1 MKTVVLG
8 ITGSIAAYK
17 SLELTR
23 ELVKRDIRVI
33 PVLTASAQH
42 FVTPL
47 SLESLAAHRTFCDF
61 FAESESILH
70 ISIMK
75 EATCIAI
82 VPATANFIGKLANG
96 IVDNLLLGITFAADK
111 PVLIAPAMNTKMWN
125 NPILLH
131 NVNKLKELG
140 YHFVGPASGP
150 LACKDEGLGRLED
163 LDIILEGILALTDAK
178 RPLTGKKVLVT
189 LGRTKEYLDPIRF
202 ISNDSSGRFGLE
214 IAQAAKRSGAEVT
227 VVAGSTD
234 IPIPSSFP
242 VKRVTTTEDMKK
254 ETLSLLKK
262 MDVVIM
268 NAACSD
274 FTPETKEKEKIKKGK
289 GAITVSLKRTPDILS
304 LIKGKKE
311 DQLIVGFSLD
321 TRNEVASA
329 KKKMKEKG
337 VDIMVA
343 NTAPSIGGDHV
354 EMLILTRKESTERFK
369 KMSKREAARTIID
382 IIAAELQCNAP
393 SG

>member
-8 ITGSIAAYK
+8 ITASIAAYK

-23 ELVKRDIRVI
+23 ELVKRNIRVI
-33 PVLTASAQH
+33 PVLTPEAKH

-47 SLESLAAHRTFCDF
+47 SLESLATHKTFCDF

-70 ISIMK
+70 IEIMN

-111 PVLIAPAMNTKMWN
+111 PVLIAPAMNTRMWN
-125 NPILLH
+125 NPILAC
-131 NVNKLKELG
+131 NVTKLKELG

-150 LACKDEGLGRLED
+150 LACKEEGLGRLED
-163 LDIILEGILALTDAK
+163 LSVILEEILLLIEQNQELA
-178 RPLTGKKVLVT
+178 GKKVLVT

-214 IAQAAKRSGAEVT
+214 IAKAAKGSGADVT

-234 IPIPSSFP
+234 IPIPSSFHTI
-242 VKRVTTTEDMKK
+242 RVTSTENMKR
-254 ETLSLLKK
+254 ETLSLLQK
-262 MDVVIM
+262 MDIIIM

-274 FTPETKEKEKIKKGK
+274 FTPSKKEKEKIKKRSGE
-289 GAITVSLKRTPDILS
+289 ITVTLKRTPDILS
-304 LIKGKKE
+304 HIKQKKKQ
-311 DQLIVGFSLD
+311 QLIVGFSLD
-321 TRNEVASA
+321 TEDNLASA
-329 KKKMKEKG
+329 KAKMKEKD

-343 NTAPSIGGDHV
+343 NTAQSIGGDYV
-354 EMLILTRKESTERFK
+354 ELLILTRAKPAKHFR
-369 KMSKREAARTIID
+369 KMSKRDAARTIID
-382 IIAAELQCNAP
+382 LVASSL
-393 SG
+393 

>member
-8 ITGSIAAYK
+8 ITASIAAYK

-23 ELVKRDIRVI
+23 ELVKRDIKVI
-33 PVLTASAQH
+33 PVLTPEAKH

-47 SLESLAAHRTFCDF
+47 SLESLAAHKTFCDF

-70 ISIMK
+70 IAIMN

-111 PVLIAPAMNTKMWN
+111 PVLIAPAMNSRMWD
-125 NPILLH
+125 NPILEH
-131 NVNKLKELG
+131 NVAKLKDLG

-150 LACKDEGLGRLED
+150 LACKEEGPGRLED
-163 LDIILEGILALTDAK
+163 LDVILEEILALTERKQLLA
-178 RPLTGKKVLVT
+178 GKKVLVT

-214 IAQAAKRSGAEVT
+214 ISKAAKRSGADVT
-227 VVAGSTD
+227 IVAGYTD
-234 IPIPSSFP
+234 IPIPSSFHTI
-242 VKRVTTTEDMKK
+242 RVTNTASMKT
-254 ETLSLLKK
+254 ETLALLQK
-262 MDVVIM
+262 MDIIIM

-274 FTPETKEKEKIKKGK
+274 FSPERKEKEKMKKGA
-289 GAITVSLKRTPDILS
+289 GGITVSLKRTPDILS
-304 LIKGKKE
+304 HIKEKKKK
-311 DQLIVGFSLD
+311 QLIVGFSLD
-321 TRNEVASA
+321 TKDKVASA

-343 NTAPSIGGDHV
+343 NTAPSIGGDQV
-354 EMLILTRKESTERFK
+354 EMLILTKQESAKHFK
-369 KMSKREAARTIID
+369 KMRKREAAQRIID
-382 IIAAELQCNAP
+382 LIASSL
-393 SG
+393 

>member
-23 ELVKRDIRVI
+23 ELIKRDITVI
-33 PVLTASAQH
+33 PVLTPAAKH

-47 SLESLAAHRTFCDF
+47 SLESLAAHKTFCDF

-70 ISIMK
+70 IAIMN

-111 PVLIAPAMNTKMWN
+111 PVLIAPAMNSRMWD
-125 NPILLH
+125 NPILEH
-131 NVNKLKELG
+131 NVAKLKDLG

-150 LACKDEGLGRLED
+150 LACKEEGPGRLED
-163 LDIILEGILALTDAK
+163 LDVIIEEILALTERKQLLA
-178 RPLTGKKVLVT
+178 GKKVLVT

-202 ISNDSSGRFGLE
+202 ISNDSSGRFGME
-214 IAQAAKRSGAEVT
+214 ISKAAKRSGADVT
-227 VVAGSTD
+227 IVAGYTD
-234 IPIPSSFP
+234 ISIPSSFHTI
-242 VKRVTTTEDMKK
+242 RVTNTVSMKT
-254 ETLSLLKK
+254 ETLALLQK
-262 MDVVIM
+262 MDIIIM

-274 FTPETKEKEKIKKGK
+274 FTPERKEKEKMKKGAGRIK
-289 GAITVSLKRTPDILS
+289 VSLKCTPDILS
-304 LIKGKKE
+304 HIKEKKKK
-311 DQLIVGFSLD
+311 QLIVGFSLD
-321 TRNEVASA
+321 TKDKVASA
-329 KKKMKEKG
+329 KKKMTEKG

-343 NTAPSIGGDHV
+343 NTAPSIGGDQV
-354 EMLILTRKESTERFK
+354 EMLILTKKKSAKHFK
-369 KMSKREAARTIID
+369 KMSKREAAQRIID
-382 IIAAELQCNAP
+382 LIASSL
-393 SG
+393 